1 MTGFWRLG
9 SGFGRHIPMTIMRPL
24 LCCTLLLLV
33 PLTAKSASSFEEVA
47 GIRSLAMGGAHR
59 ALGTSN
65 DTLKLNPA
73 GLAIQTRYA
82 IELHYAWSEKFK
94 ESRATANAVDSKS
107 GPVAG
112 GLGYEL
118 LRSEVEGQEKNLHRI
133 SLGMAYRVGDMFA
146 LGTSIHYIEGDRQN
160 DGASEDIREFSSDLG
175 LLIRLSDYIQIG
187 ATWHNFVTS
196 QDTDL
201 SPQHVGLGISAGGQ
215 GFVLTFDADL
225 NLESEEV
232 ITSYHAGT
240 EYFFAGAIPLR
251 LGYMNRPRI
260 RATGES
266 ARENFFTGGFGYLSK
281 SGSVDISFNHSIERA
296 RVWTVIGALQF
307 FL

>member
-1 MTGFWRLG
+1 MIT
-9 SGFGRHIPMTIMRPL
+9 TRPL
-24 LCCTLLLLV
+24 LCCALLLLL
-33 PLTAKSASSFEEVA
+33 PLSAKSASNFEEVA
-47 GIRSLAMGGAHR
+47 GVRSLAMGGAHR

-94 ESRATANAVDSKS
+94 VSRASASAVDSKS

-118 LRSEVEGQEKNLHRI
+118 LKSELEGQEKNLHRI

-146 LGTSIHYIEGDRQN
+146 LGTTVHYIEGSRTQTD
-160 DGASEDIREFSSDLG
+160 ASEDIREFSSDVG
-175 LLIRLSDYIQIG
+175 LMIRVSDYIQVG

-196 QDTDL
+196 QDTGL
-201 SPQHVGLGISAGGQ
+201 SPQHLGLGISGGGR
-215 GFVLTFDADL
+215 GFVLLFDADL
-225 NLESEEV
+225 NLESED
-232 ITSYHAGT
+232 IIASYHTGA
-240 EYFFAGAIPLR
+240 EYILSGAIPLR
-251 LGYMNRPRI
+251 MGYMNKPRI
-260 RATGES
+260 LSSGEAS
-266 ARENFFTGGFGYLSK
+266 RENFFTGGFGYMSK
-281 SGSVDISFNHSIERA
+281 SGSIDLSFNHSIERA
-296 RVWTVIGALQF
+296 RVWSVIGALQF

>member
-1 MTGFWRLG
+1 MT
-9 SGFGRHIPMTIMRPL
+9 TYRPFF
-24 LCCTLLLLV
+24 CCILLLLL
-33 PLTAKSASSFEEVA
+33 PATAKSFSSFEEVA

-82 IELHYAWSEKFK
+82 IELHYAWSEKLK
-94 ESRATANAVDSKS
+94 ESRATASAVDSKS

-118 LRSEVEGQEKNLHRI
+118 LKSELEGFKKNLHRI

-146 LGTSIHYIEGDRQN
+146 LGTTVHYLEGSRDTEGQN
-160 DGASEDIREFSSDLG
+160 EDIREFSSDLG
-175 LLIRLSDYIQIG
+175 LMIRVSDYIQFG

-196 QDTDL
+196 QDTGL
-201 SPQHVGLGISAGGQ
+201 SPQHLGLGLSGGSQ
-215 GFVLTFDADL
+215 GFVLVFDVDL
-225 NLESEEV
+225 NLEGEQ
-232 ITSYHAGT
+232 IIASYHTGT
-240 EYFFAGAIPLR
+240 EFMIGGAIPIR
-251 LGYMNRPRI
+251 AGYMNKPRT
-260 RATGES
+260 RATGEA
-266 ARENFFTGGFGYLSK
+266 ARENYLTGGCGYLSQ

-296 RVWTVIGALQF
+296 RVWSVIGALQF

>member
-1 MTGFWRLG
+1 MNIT
-9 SGFGRHIPMTIMRPL
+9 RHL
-24 LCCTLLLLV
+24 LCFALLLLF
-33 PLTAKSASSFEEVA
+33 PITAKSASSFEEVA
-47 GIRSLAMGGAHR
+47 GVRSLAMGGAHR

-118 LRSEVEGQEKNLHRI
+118 LKSELEGQKKNLHRI

-146 LGTSIHYIEGDRQN
+146 LGTTIHYIEGNRDFNGEEQ
-160 DGASEDIREFSSDLG
+160 DIREFSSDLG
-175 LLIRLSDYIQIG
+175 LMIRMSDYIQLG

-196 QDTDL
+196 QDTGL
-201 SPQHVGLGISAGGQ
+201 SPQHLGLGISGGGQ
-215 GFVLTFDADL
+215 GFVLTFDSDL
-225 NLESEEV
+225 DLESEE
-232 ITSYHAGT
+232 IIASYHTGA
-240 EYFFAGAIPLR
+240 EYIVGNNLPLR
-251 LGYMNRPRI
+251 IGYMNKPRTL
-260 RATGES
+260 ATGEPT
-266 ARENFFTGGFGYLSK
+266 RENFITGGFGYLSQ
-281 SGSVDISFNHSIERA
+281 SGSVDISCNHSVERA
-296 RVWTVIGALQF
+296 RVWTVIGALHF